1 MIAVMH
7 VPHGGEVDIQ
17 PSGTHDGAVLVR
29 TNENAVE
36 LILHDDLIRQLV
48 AKANAYLDRRAA
60 ERTLAMLEAE
70 RERRHRAKEKA
81 TEETATDVLM
91 VELT

>member
-17 PSGTHDGAVLVR
+17 PSGAHDGAVLVR
-29 TNENAVE
+29 CSENAVE

-60 ERTLAMLEAE
+60 ERTLAMLEGE
-70 RERRHRAKEKA
+70 RERRRRAKEKA
-81 TEETATDVLM
+81 TEATAADVLM

>member
-29 TNENAVE
+29 CGENAVE
-36 LILHDDLIRQLV
+36 LVLHDDLIRQLV
-48 AKANAYLDRRAA
+48 LKANAHLERRAA
-60 ERTLAMLEAE
+60 ERTRPWRL
-70 RERRHRAKEKA
+70 
-81 TEETATDVLM
+81 
-91 VELT
+91 